1 MQCIILAG
9 GSGTRLWPLS
19 REQYP
24 KQFLPVGD
32 RSLFQR
38 TWLRARALAGKDG
51 IWVVTNEAHRYLI
64 RDQIEA
70 LGGSCDDAHLLAEP
84 AGRNTLPAIAWAM
97 AALRE
102 AGGEAI
108 AAVLPSDHLL
118 DEVALDAIREAAPL
132 AGDRLVTFGVT
143 PTSPHT
149 GYGYIRPGAPLPG
162 GYEVDAFV
170 EKPDAATAEAYVRD
184 GYLWNSGMFLLPTS
198 VFFEELAR
206 LQPAVAD
213 AVAAL
218 PPDYAA
224 MPSVSIDYGLF
235 EHSDRVAVAPL
246 DAAWSDLGDFAAF
259 AAAEP
264 ADADGNAG
272 EALYLDSSDNYVRA
286 EGKRVGL
293 IGVEGLVVVDTDD
306 ALLVAKKS
314 ETGRVRELVAAL
326 KAAGDPVVVHHR
338 EEHRPWGTYKVL
350 EANGAYKIKR
360 VTVRPGRRLSLQLH
374 HHRSEHWIVV
384 SGTAEVEVDGEAR
397 LLAQGESTFVKTGQR
412 HRLGNP
418 GVIPLEVIEVQ
429 IGEYLEEDDIVRFE
443 DVYGRS

>member
-198 VFFEELAR
+198 VFFEELA
-206 LQPAVAD
+206 A
-213 AVAAL
+213 
-218 PPDYAA
+218 
-224 MPSVSIDYGLF
+224 
-235 EHSDRVAVAPL
+235 
-246 DAAWSDLGDFAAF
+246 
-259 AAAEP
+259 
-264 ADADGNAG
+264 
-272 EALYLDSSDNYVRA
+272 SSPRSRTRSPRSRRTTRPCRRSRSTTASSN
-286 EGKRVGL
+286 
-293 IGVEGLVVVDTDD
+293 TP
-306 ALLVAKKS
+306 
-314 ETGRVRELVAAL
+314 TGSRSR
-326 KAAGDPVVVHHR
+326 R
-338 EEHRPWGTYKVL
+338 ST
-350 EANGAYKIKR
+350 
-360 VTVRPGRRLSLQLH
+360 RPGPTSATSPRSRRPSRPMRTGTRER
-374 HHRSEHWIVV
+374 RSTSTAPTTT
-384 SGTAEVEVDGEAR
+384 SGPRASGSA
-397 LLAQGESTFVKTGQR
+397 
-412 HRLGNP
+412 
-418 GVIPLEVIEVQ
+418 
-429 IGEYLEEDDIVRFE
+429 
-443 DVYGRS
+443 